1 MSVQSGHIPRAKM
14 TARERHLRSQ
24 LNQIISS
31 RALVHGT
38 LLYRERACGR
48 SGCRCAQG
56 ERHPALYLVVR
67 EEKRQR
73 QIFIPKSMEED
84 VRLWVAQYQRIK
96 KLGDDISRIYIGRI
110 EKRGV

>member
-1 MSVQSGHIPRAKM
+1 MPRAKM

-31 RALVHGT
+31 KALVHGT

-56 ERHPALYLVVR
+56 EKHPALYLVVR

-84 VRLWVAQYQRIK
+84 VRLWVAQYQKIR
-96 KLGDDISRIYIGRI
+96 KLGDDLSRIYIGRI
-110 EKRGV
+110 EKREV